1 MTGSD
6 PKTIAAA
13 QAVAPTGAPTG
24 APDVEAAPEIAATAQ
39 RILLS
44 DLTLP
49 CRIGVTEEE
58 RAQRQRLRFNIQLE
72 IRPEPPRADRITE
85 VVDYGPLVARI
96 RSVCA
101 EAEFRLLESLAGRIA
116 QACFFDARVVSA
128 RIRIEKLDRYP
139 DVGGV
144 GCEFEYSRVQ
154 NRT

>member
-1 MTGSD
+1 MTGND

-13 QAVAPTGAPTG
+13 QAPAPS
-24 APDVEAAPEIAATAQ
+24 VEAAPEIAATAQ

-49 CRIGVTEEE
+49 CCIGVTEGE

-72 IRPEPPRADRITE
+72 TRPEAPREDKITE

-96 RSVCA
+96 RDVCA

-116 QACFFDARVVSA
+116 QACFLDARVVSA

-139 DVGGV
+139 EVGGI
-144 GCEFEYSRVQ
+144 GCEFEYCRAQSR
-154 NRT
+154 T

>member
-1 MTGSD
+1 MTGND

-13 QAVAPTGAPTG
+13 QARAPTM
-24 APDVEAAPEIAATAQ
+24 EAAPQIAATAQ

-44 DLTLP
+44 DLTLS

-72 IRPEPPRADRITE
+72 IRPEPPREDKIAE

-96 RSVCA
+96 RNVCA

-128 RIRIEKLDRYP
+128 RVRIEKLDRYP

-144 GCEFEYSRVQ
+144 GCEFEYCRAQSR
-154 NRT
+154 T

>member
-1 MTGSD
+1 MTGDD
-6 PKTIAAA
+6 PKTNAAV
-13 QAVAPTGAPTG
+13 QARPPTVA
-24 APDVEAAPEIAATAQ
+24 AAPEIAATAQ

-44 DLTLP
+44 DLTLA

-72 IRPEPPRADRITE
+72 TRAEPPREDKITE
-85 VVDYGPLVARI
+85 VVDYGPLAARI
-96 RSVCA
+96 RNVCA

-116 QACFFDARVVSA
+116 QACFFDARVASA

-144 GCEFEYSRVQ
+144 GCEFEYCRAQSQ
-154 NRT
+154 T

>member
-1 MTGSD
+1 MTGDD
-6 PKTIAAA
+6 PKTNAAV
-13 QAVAPTGAPTG
+13 QARPPTVA
-24 APDVEAAPEIAATAQ
+24 AAPEIAATAQ

-44 DLTLP
+44 DLTLA

-72 IRPEPPRADRITE
+72 TRAEPPRKDKITE
-85 VVDYGPLVARI
+85 VVDYGPLAARI
-96 RSVCA
+96 RNVCA

-116 QACFFDARVVSA
+116 QACFFDARVASA

-144 GCEFEYSRVQ
+144 GCEFEYCRAQSQ
-154 NRT
+154 T